1 MKLIPLFDK
10 IIVKEI
16 KQKENKTK
24 CGIILPSSVKEQ
36 PTKAEVIAVGI
47 GGKLDGNEVEMQV
60 KVGEIILFHK
70 YSASEFYFDS
80 EEYLVLRQVDVLCKV
95 EDDDKNTKQKEKQI

>member
-16 KQKENKTK
+16 KKQETTTK
-24 CGIILPSSVKEQ
+24 SGIILPSSVKEQ

-47 GGKLDGNEVEMQV
+47 GGKLDGNDVEMQV
-60 KVGEIILFHK
+60 KVGDVVLFQR
-70 YSASEFYFDS
+70 YSASEFYYES
-80 EEYLVLRQVDVLCKV
+80 QEYLVLRQVDVLCKI
-95 EDDDKNTKQKEKQI
+95 EEKNAKQK

>member
-24 CGIILPSSVKEQ
+24 SGIILPTSVKEQ
-36 PTKAEVIAVGI
+36 PIEAKVVAIGQ
-47 GGKLDGNEVEMQV
+47 GGKLDGSQIEMQIA
-60 KVGEIILFHK
+60 VGDTVLFHK
-70 YSASEFYFDS
+70 FSSAEFFYDN
-80 EEYLVLRQVDVLCKV
+80 EEYLILRQIDVLCKL
-95 EDDDKNTKQKEKQI
+95 DKEADGKTKAK